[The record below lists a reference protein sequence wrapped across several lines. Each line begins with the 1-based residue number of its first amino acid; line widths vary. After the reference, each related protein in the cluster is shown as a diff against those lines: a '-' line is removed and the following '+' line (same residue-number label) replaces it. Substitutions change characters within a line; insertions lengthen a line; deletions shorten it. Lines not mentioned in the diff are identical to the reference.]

1 MRAWTPHSAYPPVGV
16 SRILTI
22 SEKERLANI
31 AENERLLQELG
42 IAGGG
47 SSVFG
52 IVPQK
57 RVANDAARR
66 QRKRA
71 QTEEKPTR
79 VQPKRTS
86 ARLQGAK
93 PEDVGSDTYA
103 VRRRGLTQVKI
114 ESEREHERSLRMA
127 RHEDLDLKQLIEDS
141 LDEEELGRLKTALNV
156 ATVDAKPE
164 PKPSEPS
171 ELESLLNTMLLRS
184 HARVAQKRIYS
195 MLYHPST
202 EKDLIFTGDQEG
214 VLGVWNALDTPA
226 QQDGE
231 EETMPS
237 GSAFSLRIHA
247 KSAIGCLR
255 MDPANDDRLY
265 TSSYDASVR
274 TFSLSSGK
282 STEVY
287 AAPPDVQLGEMDIL
301 APQTQAA
308 EATATPSPQLSE
320 RSLWLA
326 DHRGG
331 LLHLDVRSSK
341 CMVQRWQVCDKK
353 VRLFAYLDWRHVCKP
368 SDTTLHCDC
377 IKRPNHASF

>member
-1 MRAWTPHSAYPPVGV
+1 MG
-16 SRILTI
+16 
-22 SEKERLANI
+22 SEMCIRD
-31 AENERLLQELG
+31 R
-42 IAGGG
+42 
-47 SSVFG
+47 
-52 IVPQK
+52 
-57 RVANDAARR
+57 
-66 QRKRA
+66 
-71 QTEEKPTR
+71 
-79 VQPKRTS
+79 
-86 ARLQGAK
+86 
-93 PEDVGSDTYA
+93 
-103 VRRRGLTQVKI
+103 
-114 ESEREHERSLRMA
+114 
-127 RHEDLDLKQLIEDS
+127 
-141 LDEEELGRLKTALNV
+141 
-156 ATVDAKPE
+156 
-164 PKPSEPS
+164 
-171 ELESLLNTMLLRS
+171 
-184 HARVAQKRIYS
+184 
-195 MLYHPST
+195 
-202 EKDLIFTGDQEG
+202 
-214 VLGVWNALDTPA
+214 
-226 QQDGE
+226 
-231 EETMPS
+231 
-237 GSAFSLRIHA
+237 
-247 KSAIGCLR
+247 
-255 MDPANDDRLY
+255 ANDDRLY